1 MSIRI
6 CLIALVF
13 TAQVVLSGSS
23 SLATTSGGSD
33 AAPVSKE
40 QIDQL
45 MIVLKQRL
53 DLRDD
58 QTETIRSMMP
68 DHLKNLRGILVKY
81 SSGSAVAMPAL
92 MAEFN
97 GARDEF
103 RDQVAPLLNEKQMKE
118 FMALRK
124 EVDESIRSTI
134 CDEKVAFL
142 KTRLN
147 LTDDQVVAIRPII
160 LDDYER
166 KRELISFQMDAAG
179 GPRTRRALWPEVQ
192 KVQEETEKRLAGV
205 FTPDQ
210 MKEYSAYL
218 DEMRR
223 STSGSEAGKG

>member
-6 CLIALVF
+6 CLIVLVF
-13 TAQVVLSGSS
+13 AAQVALSGPAA
-23 SLATTSGGSD
+23 LATATEGSD
-33 AAPVSKE
+33 SGPVSKE

-58 QTETIRSMMP
+58 QAETIRALFP
-68 DHLKNLRGILVKY
+68 DHLKKLRGILVEY
-81 SSGSAVAMPAL
+81 SSGSAVALPAL
-92 MAEFN
+92 MSEFN
-97 GARDEF
+97 GARDAF
-103 RDQVAPLLNEKQMKE
+103 RDRVAPNLNEKQMKE
-118 FMALRK
+118 FMVLRK

-134 CDEKVAFL
+134 CDERVAFL
-142 KTRLN
+142 KARLN
-147 LTDDQVVAIRPII
+147 LSEDQAVAIRPII
-160 LDDYER
+160 LDDFSR
-166 KRELISFQMDAAG
+166 KRELISFQTDAAG

-210 MKEYSAYL
+210 IKEYSAYL

-223 STSGSEAGKG
+223 TAGGSEAGAR